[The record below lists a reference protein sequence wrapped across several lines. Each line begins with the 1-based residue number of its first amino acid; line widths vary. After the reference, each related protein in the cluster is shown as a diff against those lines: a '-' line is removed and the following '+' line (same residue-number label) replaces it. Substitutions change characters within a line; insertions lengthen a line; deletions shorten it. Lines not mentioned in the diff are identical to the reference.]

1 MKVSGTTATAI
12 LNGATIKNNT
22 LKIDNKVGIP
32 FNLGPVL
39 KRCSVDDL
47 NANDKKKG
55 LFGTFH
61 Q

>member
-1 MKVSGTTATAI
+1 MDAFDHIVTI
-12 LNGATIKNNT
+12 LLNQSES
-22 LKIDNKVGIP
+22 DNEVGIP
-32 FNLGPVL
+32 FSLGPVL
-39 KRCSVDDL
+39 KRCSLDDL